1 MSALR
6 GDKKQSVRDAE
17 LMFNTNFLHEV
28 AIVSKDYTVES
39 EYVEAALG
47 MAPCGKRT

>member
-1 MSALR
+1 MSELR

-17 LMFNTNFLHEV
+17 LMFNTNFLHE
-28 AIVSKDYTVES
+28 ES
-39 EYVEAALG
+39 EYVEAVLG